1 MVLKLWL
8 LLHDL
13 GSAIRLTRGY
23 IATNIGRRIQL
34 SIIQLVHSHFLFIN
48 ARSCRVRH
56 WLLLRLFEEHIL
68 YVAACGRG
76 WNHCALSWWRPV
88 QLGNR
93 FARFVR
99 QQTLHDQ
106 ARHIMLLLM
115 HRLAGVLM
123 PEWAQVLLSGS
134 LGCNL
139 MSLIPLYY
147 CCGGYLSRTRRQY
160 LFCSRLNLKDLVLLR
175 KTERSLVYTACL
187 WWWEIWHGGLRF
199 DVLTWFHWW
208 GWVILLSLRSHS
220 FCQSW

>member
-1 MVLKLWL
+1 
-8 LLHDL
+8 
-13 GSAIRLTRGY
+13 
-23 IATNIGRRIQL
+23 
-34 SIIQLVHSHFLFIN
+34 
-48 ARSCRVRH
+48 
-56 WLLLRLFEEHIL
+56 
-68 YVAACGRG
+68 
-76 WNHCALSWWRPV
+76 
-88 QLGNR
+88 
-93 FARFVR
+93 
-99 QQTLHDQ
+99 
-106 ARHIMLLLM
+106 MLLLM

-139 MSLIPLYY
+139 MRLVPLYY

-208 GWVILLSLRSHS
+208 GWVILLPLRSHS
-220 FCQSW
+220 FGRQSWEWLMHHWVLLLQHKGFIKAILILLGASVKAILLSVGMSFLTLYPR